1 MLVTRPAGKGPL
13 GRMRAAEQSRTEH
26 VYLAKLWVC
35 RQRLC
40 NGHCSLCLCTSELGC
55 CALVCIP
62 PTFVRL
68 LACGIFCL
76 QMHVALGMLCVPL
89 PTYPHQFVNCVLP
102 ELDTASCSQAS
113 YFHPPAP
120 EPQILSQP
128 HNIWNVTGQ
137 DVIFG
142 CEVFAYPMASIEWRK
157 DGLDIQLPGDDPHIS
172 VQVGDREQ
180 GHTP

>member
-62 PTFVRL
+62 PYFCTSPRLVAYFVCRCML
-68 LACGIFCL
+68 PLAC
-76 QMHVALGMLCVPL
+76 
-89 PTYPHQFVNCVLP
+89 FV
-102 ELDTASCSQAS
+102 SRSQ
-113 YFHPPAP
+113 
-120 EPQILSQP
+120 
-128 HNIWNVTGQ
+128 
-137 DVIFG
+137 
-142 CEVFAYPMASIEWRK
+142 
-157 DGLDIQLPGDDPHIS
+157 HI
-172 VQVGDREQ
+172 
-180 GHTP
+180 HINL